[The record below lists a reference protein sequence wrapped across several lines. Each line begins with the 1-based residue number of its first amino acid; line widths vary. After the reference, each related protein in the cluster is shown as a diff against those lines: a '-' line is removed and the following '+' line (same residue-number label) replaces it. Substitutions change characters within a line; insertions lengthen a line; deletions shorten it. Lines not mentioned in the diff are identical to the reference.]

1 MADES
6 VLAAIR
12 VLPWSELTEAVYQ
25 VLLVL
30 RQRNFL
36 DHSGISAMLDG
47 ATSASSTDLDG
58 KVRKIV
64 VATVSAI
71 ESAENQSLSEI
82 SEFQI
87 SQYRQMFSDLLSE
100 NIQANLANS
109 GVSGAELLRHLGA

>member
-58 KVRKIV
+58 KLRKIV
-64 VATVSAI
+64 VATISAI
-71 ESAENQSLSEI
+71 ESAEHKSLSDI
-82 SEFQI
+82 SETEI
-87 SQYRQMFSDLLSE
+87 GDYRQMFSDLLSE

-109 GVSGAELLRHLGA
+109 SISGAELLKHLGA